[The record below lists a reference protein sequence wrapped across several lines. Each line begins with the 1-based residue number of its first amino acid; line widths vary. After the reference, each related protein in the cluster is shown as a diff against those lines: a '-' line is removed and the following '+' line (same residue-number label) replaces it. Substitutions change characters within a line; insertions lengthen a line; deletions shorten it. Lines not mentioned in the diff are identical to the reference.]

1 MAWGYVRIAGAT
13 RNTLSP
19 RPAKYFLPELMTVK
33 SRLLWLVSL
42 TLAFSPEIILSKPI
56 PVMAQA
62 NQESLWPAE
71 NSDEPEPALPS
82 DYVQDSNQAP
92 TAPANGLNGVQS
104 PDQRLP
110 QTEVFGISAAYRLG
124 IGDLINIS
132 VFSAEDYST
141 QVLVLQDGT
150 INLPRVG
157 PVFVLGQ
164 TIQEAENTVASQYRR
179 YIRNPM
185 VTIAPITL
193 RPIRIAIA
201 GEVKRPGSYTLD
213 RGSNNDDGNDN
224 NTLFPTLTEAISQ
237 AGGITGKA
245 NIRDIQIRRYVA
257 YNETEVSTFNLWDL
271 IQSGDLRQDV
281 VLQSGD
287 EVFIP
292 TSVDNTPGE
301 VSELASAS
309 FAPNAIQI
317 YIAGEVENPGILEV
331 PLDTALNE
339 AILNAGGFNPRAN
352 RTVVDLVRVNP
363 DGTVSQRQIEVDF
376 SQDVNEALNP
386 ILTDQD
392 IIVVNRSGLTRFGD
406 SVGIVLSP
414 VTQILN
420 TVLGLDRLLFD

>member
-1 MAWGYVRIAGAT
+1 M
-13 RNTLSP
+13 
-19 RPAKYFLPELMTVK
+19 KFELK
-33 SRLLWLVSL
+33 LLWLVSSAL
-42 TLAFSPEIILSKPI
+42 VFPLGIILGKPMPI
-56 PVMAQA
+56 VAQVE
-62 NQESLWPAE
+62 QESSFPADAPIDQE
-71 NSDEPEPALPS
+71 LSFPADGTADQELSFPTDGTAEQES
-82 DYVQDSNQAP
+82 NFPVDDSQELNQDVPNP
-92 TAPANGLNGVQS
+92 VPLNGADEMPG
-104 PDQRLP
+104 PDQLSP
-110 QTEVFGISAAYRLG
+110 QSEIFGISAAYRLG
-124 IGDLINIS
+124 IGDLININ
-132 VFSAEDYST
+132 VFGAEDYST

-157 PVFVLGQ
+157 PIFVLGQ

-179 YIRNPM
+179 FLRQPM

-201 GEVKRPGSYTLD
+201 GEVKRPGSYTLS
-213 RGSNNDDGNDN
+213 RGSDTNDDNDA
-224 NTLFPTLTEAISQ
+224 TPPFPTLTEAISQ

-245 NIRDIQIRRYVA
+245 NIREIQIRRYVA
-257 YNETEVSTFNLWDL
+257 YDETEVSTFNLWEL

-287 EVFIP
+287 EVLIP
-292 TSVDNTPGE
+292 TAADVSPGE

-309 FAPNAIQI
+309 FAPDAIKV
-317 YIAGEVENPGILEV
+317 YIAGEVENPGIVEV

-339 AILNAGGFNPRAN
+339 AILNAGGFNSRAN

-363 DGTVSQRQIEVDF
+363 DGTVDQRQIEVDF
-376 SQDVNEALNP
+376 SQDINEEVNP
-386 ILTDQD
+386 ILSDQD

>member
-1 MAWGYVRIAGAT
+1 MPATTFPLDIPLEEAGSNPQEGRNEVPVGVAD
-13 RNTLSP
+13 RPMPGGGASQEASPNPENTLASP
-19 RPAKYFLPELMTVK
+19 NPIIPGQR
-33 SRLLWLVSL
+33 
-42 TLAFSPEIILSKPI
+42 SPQSEI
-56 PVMAQA
+56 
-62 NQESLWPAE
+62 
-71 NSDEPEPALPS
+71 
-82 DYVQDSNQAP
+82 
-92 TAPANGLNGVQS
+92 
-104 PDQRLP
+104 
-110 QTEVFGISAAYRLG
+110 FGISAAYRLG
-124 IGDLINIS
+124 IGDLINID
-132 VFSAEDYST
+132 VFGAEDYST

-164 TIQEAENTVASQYRR
+164 SIQDAETTVASQYRR

-213 RGSNNDDGNDN
+213 RGGNNNGENN
-224 NTLFPTLTEAISQ
+224 NTPLFPTLTEAIAQ

-245 NIRDIQIRRYVA
+245 DIQEVQIRRYVA
-257 YNETEVSTFNLWDL
+257 YDKTEVSTFNLWEL

-292 TSVDNTPGE
+292 TSVDVSPGE
-301 VSELASAS
+301 VSELARAS
-309 FAPNAIQI
+309 FAPDAIQV
-317 YIAGEVENPGILEV
+317 YIAGEVENPGTLEV

-339 AILNAGGFNPRAN
+339 AILNAGGFNSRAN

-376 SQDVNEALNP
+376 SQDVNEQINP
-386 ILTDQD
+386 ILADQD

-420 TVLGLDRLLFD
+420 TILGLDRLLFD

>member
-1 MAWGYVRIAGAT
+1 MIFDKRQPWIIGLFLSGTLGPVLVENVPAYAQTMADTIPREVPSQPPGTLLSGEDTNPGAPFDSSE
-13 RNTLSP
+13 SP
-19 RPAKYFLPELMTVK
+19 ASAQPTPQEGDGRSGVPPGPPN
-33 SRLLWLVSL
+33 SGLLG
-42 TLAFSPEIILSKPI
+42 
-56 PVMAQA
+56 Q
-62 NQESLWPAE
+62 
-71 NSDEPEPALPS
+71 PS
-82 DYVQDSNQAP
+82 A
-92 TAPANGLNGVQS
+92 
-104 PDQRLP
+104 
-110 QTEVFGISAAYRLG
+110 QTEIFGISAAYRLG
-124 IGDLINIS
+124 IGDLINIE
-132 VFSAEDYST
+132 VFGAEDYST

-150 INLPRVG
+150 INLPRAG

-164 TIQEAENTVASQYRR
+164 TIQDAEKTVASQYLR

-201 GEVKRPGSYTLD
+201 GEVKRPGAYTLD
-213 RGSNNDDGNDN
+213 RGGN
-224 NTLFPTLTEAISQ
+224 NTEDTGNTPLFPTLTEAISQ

-245 NIRDIQIRRYVA
+245 NIRDVQIRRYVA

-292 TSVDNTPGE
+292 TAADVSPGE
-301 VSELASAS
+301 VSDLASAS
-309 FAPNAIQI
+309 FAPDAIKV
-317 YIAGEVENPGILEV
+317 YIAGEVENPGVLEV

-339 AILNAGGFNPRAN
+339 AILNAGGFNSRAN
-352 RTVVDLVRVNP
+352 QTVVDLVRVNP

-376 SQDVNEALNP
+376 GQDINEEVNP
-386 ILTDQD
+386 ILADQD

-420 TVLGLDRLLFD
+420 TILGLDRLLFD

>member
-1 MAWGYVRIAGAT
+1 MIFNNNSPWIAGLV
-13 RNTLSP
+13 LSGALGVP
-19 RPAKYFLPELMTVK
+19 LGGGLPVHAQSDVEPLLPQEESSSPASENIEETIAPE
-33 SRLLWLVSL
+33 
-42 TLAFSPEIILSKPI
+42 SPSETFNPDI
-56 PVMAQA
+56 PVRQ
-62 NQESLWPAE
+62 N
-71 NSDEPEPALPS
+71 LP
-82 DYVQDSNQAP
+82 NRP
-92 TAPANGLNGVQS
+92 
-104 PDQRLP
+104 LP

-124 IGDLINIS
+124 IGDLININ
-132 VFSAEDYST
+132 VFAADDYST

-164 TIQEAENTVASQYRR
+164 TIQEAENTVASQYRQF
-179 YIRNPM
+179 IRQPM
-185 VTIAPITL
+185 VTISPITL

-213 RGSNNDDGNDN
+213 RGSNIDDADN
-224 NTLFPTLTEAISQ
+224 NSPPFPTLTEAISQ
-237 AGGITGKA
+237 AGGITSKA
-245 NIRDIQIRRYVA
+245 NIREIQIRRYVA
-257 YNETEVSTFNLWDL
+257 YNETEISTFNLWDL
-271 IQSGDLRQDV
+271 IQAGDLRQDV

-287 EVFIP
+287 EVIIP
-292 TSVDNTPGE
+292 TAVNNSPGE

-309 FAPNAIQI
+309 FAPSAIKV

-339 AILNAGGFNPRAN
+339 AILNAGGFNSRAN

-376 SQDVNEALNP
+376 SQDVNEEVNP
-386 ILTDQD
+386 MLADQD

>member
-1 MAWGYVRIAGAT
+1 MIGLVLGGAV
-13 RNTLSP
+13 
-19 RPAKYFLPELMTVK
+19 A
-33 SRLLWLVSL
+33 
-42 TLAFSPEIILSKPI
+42 IILGESGSGY
-56 PVMAQA
+56 AQ
-62 NQESLWPAE
+62 L
-71 NSDEPEPALPS
+71 D
-82 DYVQDSNQAP
+82 
-92 TAPANGLNGVQS
+92 
-104 PDQRLP
+104 PDQNLP
-110 QTEVFGISAAYRLG
+110 VEVPSQPYNGGSSEVSPGSNAPPGSPGLADPGQTMPQDNGISPGSPGGTPGPNQRSRQSEIFGISAAYRLG
-124 IGDLINIS
+124 IGDLINID
-132 VFSAEDYST
+132 VFGAEDYST

-164 TIQEAENTVASQYRR
+164 SIQDAETTVAAQYRR

-213 RGSNNDDGNDN
+213 RGGNNDGDN
-224 NTLFPTLTEAISQ
+224 NNTPLFPTLTEAIAQ

-245 NIRDIQIRRYVA
+245 DIQEVQIRRYVA
-257 YNETEVSTFNLWDL
+257 YDKTEVSTFNLWEL

-292 TSVDNTPGE
+292 TSVDVLPGE
-301 VSELASAS
+301 VSELARAS
-309 FAPNAIQI
+309 FAPDAIQV

-339 AILNAGGFNPRAN
+339 AILNAGGFNSRAN

-363 DGTVSQRQIEVDF
+363 DGPVSQRQIEVDF
-376 SQDVNEALNP
+376 SQDVNEQINP

-392 IIVVNRSGLTRFGD
+392 IIVVNRSGLTQFGD
-406 SVGIVLSP
+406 SVGIALNP

-420 TVLGLDRLLFD
+420 TILGLDRLLFD